1 MEPSPALGS
10 RDIDTLSKNLPKS
23 GRSHLLLIRGREA
36 VLENAPLLEQLA
48 LRCGQPGAMN
58 WMQYFLAVPEF
69 RWKTPYLVLLTHS
82 KTEPRALRVEN
93 VRAAVLLF
101 EYRLFG
107 LPTRIF
113 CTDDATGMR
122 TVISRLEDR
131 QTASVSAVRALVR
144 RGAQIVMISRDD
156 AGRIVGVPRLA
167 GEHPLLWAR
176 QRRPIARTLMLGPT
190 YQSTLARLGKSTRF
204 NLGYYRRR
212 LLAKM
217 PCEFVADARGM
228 LSDADLRAINSGSL
242 NPVTFELFKLQ
253 YASACHLPGGFLI
266 GLRGPLGE
274 WLSLIGGWRQGG
286 ATVLH
291 WQQNASG
298 YERSSL
304 GTVMRSYFLENEIER
319 GTRSLSFYGGTPHSM
334 QNSFVAEE
342 VTDLMVRQLSWQAA
356 ILVALARMVGGIQRW
371 TGRMNF
377 VVEALCDRSLV
388 WKPTSQSGSRGNEE
402 VAEMEV
408 RGPDESRVPLQSR
421 A

>member
-1 MEPSPALGS
+1 
-10 RDIDTLSKNLPKS
+10 LSKNLSKS
-23 GRSHLLLIRGREA
+23 GRSHLLLIRGKEA

-101 EYRLFG
+101 EYRILG
-107 LPTRIF
+107 LPTRVF

-131 QTASVSAVRALVR
+131 QTASVTAVRALMR
-144 RGAQIVMISRDD
+144 YGAQIVMVSRDD
-156 AGRIVGVPRLA
+156 AGRTVGVPRL
-167 GEHPLLWAR
+167 GEEHPILWAR
-176 QRRPIARTLMLGPT
+176 QRRPIAMTLELEPT
-190 YQSTLARLGKSTRF
+190 YQATLAKLGKSTRF

-228 LSDADLRAINSGSL
+228 LSEADLRTINSGSL
-242 NPVTFELFKLQ
+242 NPVPMELFKLQ

-274 WLSLIGGWRQGG
+274 WLSLIGGWRQDRT
-286 ATVLH
+286 TVLH

-304 GTVMRSYFLENEIER
+304 GTVMRSYFLESEIAR
-319 GTRSLSFYGGTPHSM
+319 GARTLSFYGGTPHSM
-334 QNSFVAEE
+334 QNSFVQAE
-342 VTDLMVRQLSWQAA
+342 VTDLLVRRHSWQAA
-356 ILVALARMVGGIQRW
+356 VLVAFARMIGGVQRW
-371 TGRMNF
+371 MGRMNF
-377 VVEALCDRSLV
+377 VVEILCDQKLV
-388 WKPTSQSGSRGNEE
+388 WKAPSPAGSRGTEE
-402 VAEMEV
+402 VKEV
-408 RGPDESRVPLQSR
+408 EVAFRGADESFIQLPSR